1 MSTAPELPAFPHLH
15 LSCNG
20 FHQRR
25 PMQPPSWFQ
34 SPGTAYSSGSGGKH
48 LLNLSEKS
56 PRAAQAGRTLQ
67 SSLTFDITPHLCC
80 HDKAGGSGVDGDVT
94 SHQPHVLEFL
104 IHLSVFLVGEGLDGT
119 GEDHSLFLSERQCN
133 GIPARGGD
141 GHQGFIST
149 MFWGCL
155 FLF

>member
-1 MSTAPELPAFPHLH
+1 MSTAPKLPGFSHLH

-34 SPGTAYSSGSGGKH
+34 SLGTAYSSRSRGKH
-48 LLNLSEKS
+48 LLNSSEKS
-56 PRAAQAGRTLQ
+56 LCAAQAGRTLQ
-67 SSLTFDITPHLCC
+67 SALTFNITPHLCC
-80 HDKAGGSGVDGDVT
+80 HDKTGGSGVDGDVT

-141 GHQGFIST
+141 KHQGFIST
-149 MFWGCL
+149 NILGC
-155 FLF
+155 FFM